1 MRILVEIK
9 KNTLISMSK
18 FFVCLIV
25 ASEKQCSGLGEK
37 KNPKNPK
44 NTINFSAI

>member
-1 MRILVEIK
+1 
-9 KNTLISMSK
+9 MSK

-37 KNPKNPK
+37 KKQKKHKNISIESSIVAWSIK
-44 NTINFSAI
+44 EKE

>member
-1 MRILVEIK
+1 
-9 KNTLISMSK
+9 MSK

-37 KNPKNPK
+37 KNPKKPKNPK
-44 NTINFSAI
+44 TFP